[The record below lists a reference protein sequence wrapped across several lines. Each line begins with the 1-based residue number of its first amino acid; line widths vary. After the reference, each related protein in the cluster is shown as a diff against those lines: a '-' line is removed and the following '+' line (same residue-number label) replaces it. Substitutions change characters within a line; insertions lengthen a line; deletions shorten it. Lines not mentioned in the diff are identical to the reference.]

1 MDWISNFYAPECE
14 HIRSDSIGSQCR
26 GTGAADL
33 VVEFGTAGGELITQ
47 RLSGFQRELNS
58 LLGFFLAAQ

>member
-14 HIRSDSIGSQCR
+14 HLRSDSVGSQCR
-26 GTGAADL
+26 DI
-33 VVEFGTAGGELITQ
+33 GTAELGTATGRSIAQ

-58 LLGFFLAAQ
+58 LLRLFLAAQ